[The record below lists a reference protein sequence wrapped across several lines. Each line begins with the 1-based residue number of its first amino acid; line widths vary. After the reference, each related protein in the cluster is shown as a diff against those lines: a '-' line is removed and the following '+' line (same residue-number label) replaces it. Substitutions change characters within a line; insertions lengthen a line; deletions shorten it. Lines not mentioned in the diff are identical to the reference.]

1 MGIKYAHWFSGTANW
16 ELKESD
22 RLSKRTITQNLSVEG
37 PTYGVEQDFEHRVKN
52 SNTSVVKK
60 LKVRSKG
67 SISTGARTYDGLKDE
82 FDEFPGRV
90 EGRSGGDPYMMVVGS
105 YKDFVDGW
113 NNSADPFADYSETQL
128 NRLVEL
134 AWSLE
139 TLIDSARYI
148 EANKDL
154 YAGMTVKKKKA
165 NKFFGSLV
173 KDMKKA
179 WESFKKGG

>member
-1 MGIKYAHWFSGTANW
+1 
-16 ELKESD
+16 
-22 RLSKRTITQNLSVEG
+22 
-37 PTYGVEQDFEHRVKN
+37 
-52 SNTSVVKK
+52 
-60 LKVRSKG
+60 
-67 SISTGARTYDGLKDE
+67 
-82 FDEFPGRV
+82 
-90 EGRSGGDPYMMVVGS
+90 MMVVGS

-154 YAGMTVKKKKA
+154 YAGMTVKKKKRI
-165 NKFFGSLV
+165 NFFGSLV

-179 WESFKKGG
+179 

>member
-1 MGIKYAHWFSGTANW
+1 MESAISENTVSSENKTLLAYRLIPTSSVLIDVKNSEFKPKLNERGQKALKKGLTAFRKECGNAFIVGIKYAHWFSGTANW

-90 EGRSGGDPYMMVVGS
+90 EGRSGGDLH
-105 YKDFVDGW
+105 DGGW
-113 NNSADPFADYSETQL
+113 
-128 NRLVEL
+128 LV
-134 AWSLE
+134 
-139 TLIDSARYI
+139 
-148 EANKDL
+148 
-154 YAGMTVKKKKA
+154 
-165 NKFFGSLV
+165 
-173 KDMKKA
+173 
-179 WESFKKGG
+179 